1 MGHGGAV
8 KDISFNNNGTQFLS
22 CSYDKYVKIWDTE
35 TGQCVQAFSSGKV
48 PNVAKFNPDEDK
60 QHIFLAGMQDKKII
74 QVCSRPQ
81 QSSTRARNGARGG
94 RVLGHRV
101 GRHSLMVSTTPG

>member
-8 KDISFNNNGTQFLS
+8 KDVSFNNNGSQFLS

-74 QVCSRPQ
+74 QVCAIVHGTTQLWHFQALGGSR
-81 QSSTRARNGARGG
+81 
-94 RVLGHRV
+94 
-101 GRHSLMVSTTPG
+101 

>member
-8 KDISFNNNGTQFLS
+8 KDVSFNNNGTQFLS

-48 PNVAKFNPDEDK
+48 PNVAKFNPEEDK

-74 QVCSRPQ
+74 QVSLHLEYL
-81 QSSTRARNGARGG
+81 QSEEQELRM
-94 RVLGHRV
+94 
-101 GRHSLMVSTTPG
+101 LMKSTTHE